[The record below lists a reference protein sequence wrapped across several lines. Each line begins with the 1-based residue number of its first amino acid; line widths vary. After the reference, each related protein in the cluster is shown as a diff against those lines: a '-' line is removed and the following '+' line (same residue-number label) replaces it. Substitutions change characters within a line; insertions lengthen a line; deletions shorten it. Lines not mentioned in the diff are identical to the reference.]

1 MKYATS
7 IYHLCRPVD
16 ESHAIALARAGYSD
30 GADGTCF
37 ELAGFPPEL
46 RTVDVFRRIVNAVPL
61 PSIFCVYRNDVY
73 LGGDDEAR
81 MEGLLRA
88 AEAGADF
95 IDIMADLYDPSAD
108 QISYSPD
115 AIARQRAAMDAVHER
130 GAKVILS
137 SHILEHPISADQAV
151 AHLKAEA
158 ERGADVCKL
167 VSIMPTAADFSEGV
181 EALARLRASFDRPY
195 IFLGGGTFGRLQ
207 RFTGPSF
214 GCGVEFAVHDFEPSS
229 TYDQPTIRALRQSMD
244 AVLWQAPGAD
254 FSMTSLARPRM

>member
-16 ESHAIALARAGYSD
+16 ESHAIALARAGYND

-46 RTVDVFRRIVNAVPL
+46 RTVDVFRRIVAAVPL
-61 PSIFCVYRNDVY
+61 PSMFCVYRNDEF
-73 LGGDDEAR
+73 LGGDDAAR
-81 MEGLLRA
+81 MEGLLKA

-95 IDIMADLYDPSAD
+95 IDVMADLYDPSPD
-108 QISYSPD
+108 QISRSPD
-115 AIARQRAAMDAVHER
+115 AIARQRAAIGEVHRR
-130 GAKVILS
+130 GAKAIVS
-137 SHILEHPISADQAV
+137 SHIPEHPLSADQVV
-151 AHLKAEA
+151 AHLESEA

-167 VSIMPTAADFSEGV
+167 VSAMPSAADFTAGV
-181 EALARLRASFDRPY
+181 EALARLRSSFDRPY
-195 IFLGGGTFGRLQ
+195 VFLGSGTFGRLF

-214 GCGVEFAVHDFEPSS
+214 GCGVEFAVHDFDPSA

-244 AVLWQAPGAD
+244 SVLWQAPGAD
-254 FSMTSLARPRM
+254 FSLAGLARPRM